1 MRLKTQRIRKS
12 VRNGKNEHQRVLISC
27 YIVKQNRLVSM
38 IETYEKRGVGGDCL
52 RTGGMTRDFHSLREC
67 VTTPCRRFGS
77 NPFRCKK
84 RVSFRVLTLFQR
96 LALAER
102 GGTEPKHP
110 TAYKSV
116 FYFPIFQIGN
126 ETVTIFINAFVRLCP
141 LFVCLSHGFKDTTL
155 FRITQ
160 MPEYKCFHVGAR
172 CKLYI

>member
-1 MRLKTQRIRKS
+1 MVEEIIAF
-12 VRNGKNEHQRVLISC
+12 N
-27 YIVKQNRLVSM
+27 KQFVES
-38 IETYEKRGVGGDCL
+38 E
-52 RTGGMTRDFHSLREC
+52 
-67 VTTPCRRFGS
+67 
-77 NPFRCKK
+77 
-84 RVSFRVLTLFQR
+84 
-96 LALAER
+96 
-102 GGTEPKHP
+102 GTEPKRP

-126 ETVTIFINAFVRLCP
+126 ETVTIFIDAFVRLCP

>member
-1 MRLKTQRIRKS
+1 M
-12 VRNGKNEHQRVLISC
+12 LILFT
-27 YIVKQNRLVSM
+27 YTKKIPVKYYFTGIYLL
-38 IETYEKRGVGGDCL
+38 IE
-52 RTGGMTRDFHSLREC
+52 
-67 VTTPCRRFGS
+67 
-77 NPFRCKK
+77 
-84 RVSFRVLTLFQR
+84 
-96 LALAER
+96 AER
-102 GGTEPKHP
+102 QGTEPKHP

-160 MPEYKCFHVGAR
+160 MPEYKRYHVGAR